1 MSYEDPPARLAVSWI
16 DHIPGEGNLTGKEV
30 TLCLMGGSQ
39 PERYQAMLQDVVQAV
54 LVTPSL
60 DARGKKDGFPILY
73 NLNDL
78 GLQFIYSSLH
88 TNSKLLATQRDL
100 VQRFVAAMAESVYFV
115 EKNPDKAKASLGREL
130 KLSDPDSL
138 ESAYNAYARLLVN
151 RRMVAPARLV
161 TEAVD
166 IARETGT
173 KIKRSASELFDNG
186 FAEELDKN
194 GFLRELWG
202 AELR

>member
-1 MSYEDPPARLAVSWI
+1 
-16 DHIPGEGNLTGKEV
+16 
-30 TLCLMGGSQ
+30 MGGSQ